1 VKTRERHLSAEVL
14 FDCVVAGPSVPQR
27 AHLNECALCASEMQ
41 RTAKLVGGARE
52 TISEWT
58 ASLQGSDAAFLQ
70 KIAARR
76 QGRQYLRV
84 LEYAMAAL
92 LVLLVPAVVVEQRHA
107 EKVRRQADD
116 VLLMQVDAA
125 LQESEPDAMRPLATL
140 VSWRE
145 DGMEGSGQ
153 QEQPR
158 REEKR

>member
-1 VKTRERHLSAEVL
+1 VKARERHLSEEVL

-27 AHLNECALCASEMQ
+27 AHLNECAACATQMRE
-41 RTAKLVGGARE
+41 TAKLVSGARE
-52 TISEWT
+52 AISEWT
-58 ASLQGSDAAFLQ
+58 GSLQGSDAAFLQ

-76 QGRQYLRV
+76 QRRQYLRV

-92 LVLLVPAVVVEQRHA
+92 LVLLVPAAVVEQRHA

-125 LQESEPDAMRPLATL
+125 LQESEPDAMRPLVTL

-145 DGMEGSGQ
+145 DGMAGNGQ
-153 QEQPR
+153 QEQQR
-158 REEKR
+158 KEEKR